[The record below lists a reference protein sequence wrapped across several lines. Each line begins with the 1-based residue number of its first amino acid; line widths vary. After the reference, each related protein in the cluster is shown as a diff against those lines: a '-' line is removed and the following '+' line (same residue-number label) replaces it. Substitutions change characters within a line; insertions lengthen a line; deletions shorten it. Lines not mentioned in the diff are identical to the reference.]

1 MRIGFIG
8 IGNMGEPMARNLL
21 LAGHDVAVYNR
32 TRQRAEALGRE
43 GARTAA
49 SPAEAAADADVLIT
63 MLADDQALRGTVL
76 EGGRPAIDALRRGAI
91 HMSSSTISL
100 EMSKELERRHGERG
114 QGYIAPPVIGRADA
128 AAERRLWVIAAGPP
142 DQIAHCRPVMEALG
156 RGVTVVGEEPWKANV
171 VKIGVNFVLASM
183 VEALGESY
191 ALVEKHG
198 VDPHLFLAV
207 LNGGAFQSPVFENYG
222 TRIADHRYQPAGF
235 SLLLGLKD
243 TQLAL
248 AAAESAA
255 APLPFAGVLR
265 DRFLQALAYGQGDL
279 DWAAIA
285 EIARINAN
293 LIPSPGAGG

>member
-1 MRIGFIG
+1 MKVGFIG

-21 LAGHDVAVYNR
+21 LAGHEVAVYNR
-32 TRQRAEALGRE
+32 TLHRAEGLGKQ
-43 GARTAA
+43 GARIAV

-63 MLADDQALRGTVL
+63 MLADDRALRGTVL
-76 EGGRPAIDALRRGAI
+76 EGGGPAIGALRRGAI
-91 HMSSSTISL
+91 HISSSTISL
-100 EMSKELERRHGERG
+100 DMSKELEQRHAACG
-114 QGYIAPPVIGRADA
+114 QGYVAAPVIGRADA
-128 AAERRLWVIAAGPP
+128 AAQKTLWVIAAGPP
-142 DQIAHCRPVMEALG
+142 DQIARCRPILDALG
-156 RGVTVVGEEPWKANV
+156 RGITVVGEEPWKANL

-198 VDPHLFLAV
+198 VDPHQFLAV

-235 SLLLGLKD
+235 SLRLGLKD

-265 DRFLQALAYGQGDL
+265 DRFLQALAYGHGDL

-285 EIARINAN
+285 EIARVNAN
-293 LIPSPGAGG
+293 LIPASS